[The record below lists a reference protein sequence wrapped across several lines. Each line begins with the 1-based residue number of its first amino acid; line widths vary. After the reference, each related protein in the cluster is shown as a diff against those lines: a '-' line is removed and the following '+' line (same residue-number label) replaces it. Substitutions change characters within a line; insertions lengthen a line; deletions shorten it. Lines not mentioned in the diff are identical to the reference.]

1 MKKNIDEL
9 LNNYID
15 NQLTNE
21 ELEEVKNLLATDHQ
35 AMNKLNALRL
45 VHNSLQKLETIPAP
59 VGFTEHFMK
68 VLKTAP
74 IESRH
79 NNYFFYSVVGF
90 FGILIVGITVFVFS
104 SINYNF
110 QSMDLSGYIE
120 PVKSEI
126 EKNSTKVLSVFKNK
140 TVLMI
145 SSSMVLLLLILAY
158 FGFESHKNLKKKINS
173 FSH

>member
-21 ELEEVKNLLATDHQ
+21 EIEDVRSILAADNQ
-35 AMNKLNALRL
+35 AINKLNALRT
-45 VHNSLQKLETIPAP
+45 VHNSLQKLETMQAP
-59 VGFTEHFMK
+59 VGFTERFMK
-68 VLKTAP
+68 VLNTAP
-74 IESRH
+74 VESGQ

-90 FGILIVGITVFVFS
+90 FGILIIGIMAFVIS
-104 SINYNF
+104 SINWNF
-110 QSMDLSGYIE
+110 QSMDLSSYIE

-126 EKNSTKVLSVFKNK
+126 EKNGSQALSVFKNK